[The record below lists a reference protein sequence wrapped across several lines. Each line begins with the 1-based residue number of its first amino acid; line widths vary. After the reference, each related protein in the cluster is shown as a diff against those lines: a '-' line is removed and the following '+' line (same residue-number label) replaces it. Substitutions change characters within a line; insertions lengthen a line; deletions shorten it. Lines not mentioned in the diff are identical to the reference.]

1 MLRGLGNTRKNINSI
16 LIYVN
21 PQKRAIG
28 NNRFSSGGGIFS
40 LKMLE

>member
-1 MLRGLGNTRKNINSI
+1 MLRGLGNTRQNITSH
-16 LIYVN
+16 LFFVN